1 MNNILLKDYTSFKI
15 GGPAKYFF
23 KVKTREDLIKKI
35 QMAKEL
41 NLPFFILGGGSNL
54 LVSDKGYKGI
64 VIKMENPCTSCQIN
78 LEKDKITAQA
88 GMKLAD
94 LVKFSVEKN
103 LTGLEWAVGIPG
115 TVGGAV
121 RGSIQA
127 FKKSISNI
135 IESVEALDVLKLEI
149 KNYQAKNCNFNY
161 KESIFKKNKNLIIL
175 SCVFKLKK
183 GNKEEIK
190 KKIEYFLDYRRK
202 NHPLDFPSAGSIFK
216 NPKNKKAWELI
227 KECGLEG
234 KRIGNAQISK
244 KHSNFIINLGDASS
258 KDVLDLINLAKKQ
271 VKNKFGI
278 EIEEEISYLE

>member
-23 KVKTREDLIKKI
+23 KVKTRQDLIKKI

-54 LVSDKGYKGI
+54 LVSDDGYEGI
-64 VIKMENPCTSCQIN
+64 VIKMEESNISCQIN
-78 LEKDKITAQA
+78 LPEHKITAQA

-115 TVGGAV
+115 TVGGAI

-127 FKKSISNI
+127 FKKSISET
-135 IESVEALDVLKLEI
+135 IESVEALDVSKLEV
-149 KNYQAKNCNFNY
+149 KSYKTKDCKFDY
-161 KESIFKKNKNLIIL
+161 KESIFKENKNLIIL
-175 SCVFKLKK
+175 SCVFKLEK

-190 KKIEYFLDYRRK
+190 KKIEYFLDYRKK

-216 NPKNKKAWELI
+216 NLEDKKVWELI

-244 KHSNFIINLGDASS
+244 KHSNFIINLGNASS

-278 EIEEEISYLE
+278 EIEEEIFYLE

>member
-41 NLPFFILGGGSNL
+41 NLPFFILGEGSNL
-54 LVSDKGYKGI
+54 LVSDNGYKGI
-64 VIKMENPCTSCQIN
+64 VIKMEDSSISCQVNI
-78 LEKDKITAQA
+78 EEHKITAPA

-94 LVKFSVEKN
+94 LVKFSVGKN

-115 TVGGAV
+115 TIGGAV

-127 FKKSISNI
+127 FKKSIKET
-135 IESVEALDVLKLEI
+135 IESIEALDVSKLEI
-149 KNYQAKNCNFNY
+149 KNYKTKDCKFDY
-161 KESIFKKNKNLIIL
+161 KESIFKENKNLIIL
-175 SCVFKLKK
+175 SCVFKLEK

-216 NPKNKKAWELI
+216 NPENKKAWELI
-227 KECGLEG
+227 KKCGLEG

-244 KHSNFIINLGDASS
+244 KHSNFIINLGNASS
-258 KDVLDLINLAKKQ
+258 KDVLDLINLAKEQ

-278 EIEEEISYLE
+278 EIEEEIFYLE

>member
-23 KVKTREDLIKKI
+23 KVRTREDLIKKI

-64 VIKMENPCTSCQIN
+64 VIKMENPSANCQIN
-78 LEKDKITAQA
+78 LKKDKIIVEA
-88 GMKLAD
+88 GVKLGD
-94 LVKFSVEKN
+94 VVKLSLKEG
-103 LTGLEWAVGIPG
+103 LTGLEWAAGIPG

-121 RGSIQA
+121 RGSIEA
-127 FKKSISNI
+127 FEKSISNI
-135 IESVEALDVLKLEI
+135 IESIEVLKVPELEI
-149 KNYQAKNCNFNY
+149 KNYKAKDCNFNY
-161 KESIFKKNKNLIIL
+161 KESIFKKDKNLIIL
-175 SCVFKLKK
+175 SCIFKLKK
-183 GNKEEIK
+183 GDKKEIK
-190 KKIEYFLDYRRK
+190 NKIEYFLNYRKK

-234 KRIGNAQISK
+234 RRIGDAQISE
-244 KHSNFIINLGDASS
+244 KHSNFIINLGKASS
-258 KDVLDLINLAKKQ
+258 KDILDLINLVKKQ
-271 VKNKFGI
+271 VKKKLGI
-278 EIEEEISYLE
+278 KLEEEIFYLE

>member
-54 LVSDKGYKGI
+54 LVSDNGYEGI
-64 VIKMENPCTSCQIN
+64 VIKIEDPSIGCQIN
-78 LEKDKITAQA
+78 IPEHKITAQA
-88 GMKLAD
+88 GMKLGD

-127 FKKSISNI
+127 FKKSISET
-135 IESVEALDVLKLEI
+135 IESIEALDVSKLEV
-149 KNYQAKNCNFNY
+149 KSYKTKDCKFDY
-161 KESIFKKNKNLIIL
+161 KESIFKENKNLIIL
-175 SCVFKLKK
+175 SCVFKLEK
-183 GNKEEIK
+183 GDKEEIK
-190 KKIEYFLDYRRK
+190 KKIEYFLDYRKK

-216 NPKNKKAWELI
+216 NLENKKVWELI

-244 KHSNFIINLGDASS
+244 KHSNFIINLGNASS
-258 KDVLDLINLAKKQ
+258 KDVLDLINLVKKQ
-271 VKNKFGI
+271 VKKKFGI
-278 EIEEEISYLE
+278 EIEEEIFYLE